1 MTTRALF
8 SSDHHVDIE
17 GNAADD
23 LKSLWS
29 KLDFDVALFAGDVRA
44 PGHKALEWIADANP
58 HTLSIYSAGNHDF
71 YSFFDKNR
79 PELKTTYERE
89 RDAMRRRAEQL
100 GIIFLDNDS
109 YILPDGTRI
118 LGGTGW
124 TDFMLRPSWL
134 MYGDAVRGATGAGG
148 MNDYRCIKREPKP
161 GHRIKPIEP
170 KHTVGAHVEWRRWL
184 QRQLAIPHDGDT
196 IVMSHHAPHPKSLLH
211 RRAVDALDCCYAS
224 DLTPILTGENAPAL
238 WFHGHIHSNRDYEV
252 AGCRVIANPRG
263 YPGHRPSD
271 SRENPAFN
279 PELVIEIGRPLMPMP
294 GM

>member
-1 MTTRALF
+1 MDRRTFTFPKPVGPRLF
-8 SSDHHVDIE
+8 GRCDVP
-17 GNAADD
+17 D
-23 LKSLWS
+23 LELLPLRYPDARTVS
-29 KLDFDVALFAGDVRA
+29 FHAGFVSESC
-44 PGHKALEWIADANP
+44 HKALEWIVDANP

-161 GHRIKPIEP
+161 GLA
-170 KHTVGAHVEWRRWL
+170 GASTGGPFRSRHSICSSGDFGPRCST
-184 QRQLAIPHDGDT
+184 RQEISIRPSGADSAPYLAALVVISCSTSAMASAIRGDT
-196 IVMSHHAPHPKSLLH
+196 VIASPWMASCSSGRERCGPVAPLTMS
-211 RRAVDALDCCYAS
+211 RRSALCQC
-224 DLTPILTGENAPAL
+224 
-238 WFHGHIHSNRDYEV
+238 
-252 AGCRVIANPRG
+252 CRV
-263 YPGHRPSD
+263 S
-271 SRENPAFN
+271 
-279 PELVIEIGRPLMPMP
+279 
-294 GM
+294 